1 MSNPLITLE
10 QAEFSEY
17 SDLFF
22 LKRVTI
28 KKHSSTVKTVSKRNV
43 STYLTEM
50 SVRGCLRV
58 CEYACVC
65 VDISR
70 RPLTAIDG
78 GSVEDDLHAV
88 VVSEE

>member
-1 MSNPLITLE
+1 M
-10 QAEFSEY
+10 
-17 SDLFF
+17 
-22 LKRVTI
+22 
-28 KKHSSTVKTVSKRNV
+28 KTVSKRNV

-50 SVRGCLRV
+50 SVCACVRGCLRV

-78 GSVEDDLHAV
+78 GSVEDGLHAV